1 MTNSSRAITS
11 LLDPIT
17 ANGYLGLRRL
27 WSWPGRGSPSLFT
40 RATDLSEVLGNPLT
54 LPDVS
59 KPTAIVYVDGFNLY
73 RRALKGTPYKWLD
86 LLALS
91 SALLYEYDVIL
102 VRYFTAHISP
112 MPNDLSQGQRQQAY
126 LRALTVNHKIKIH
139 LGKFRSDA
147 RLMPLHPWEFNVDGR
162 PKTVKVK
169 KTEEKG
175 SDVNLATYF
184 LFDIFTKKADVFVIL
199 TNDSDLAEPLRLAKD
214 ELGQTV
220 GLILP
225 TDTPSSELLKVDPQ
239 IIRQI
244 RQGAL
249 TISQLPK
256 DLYDRHGTITKPESW

>member
-1 MTNSSRAITS
+1 MT
-11 LLDPIT
+11 
-17 ANGYLGLRRL
+17 
-27 WSWPGRGSPSLFT
+27 
-40 RATDLSEVLGNPLT
+40 
-54 LPDVS
+54 

-91 SALLYEYDVIL
+91 SELLYEYDVIL

-112 MPNDLSQGQRQQAY
+112 MPNDLSQGQRQQVY
-126 LRALTVNHKIKIH
+126 LRALNVNHKIKIH

-147 RLMPLHPWEFNVDGR
+147 RLMPLHPWEFEADGR

-184 LFDIFTKKADVFVIL
+184 LVDIFTKKADLFVIL

-214 ELGQTV
+214 QLGQTV
-220 GLILP
+220 GLIFP
-225 TDTPSSELLKVDPQ
+225 IDTPSLELLKVDPQ

-244 RQGAL
+244 REGAL
-249 TISQLPK
+249 IVAQLPEV
-256 DLYDRHGTITKPESW
+256 LYDSHGKITKPKSW